1 MDGLSRSVGDGIGS
15 LVSTAFDTIGGT
27 LRFIVASA
35 NEALPGGL
43 LPLVVFSGLASL
55 AWFLARR

>member
-1 MDGLSRSVGDGIGS
+1 VAS
-15 LVSTAFDTIGGT
+15 LVATAFDTIGGT
-27 LRFIVASA
+27 LRFIVGSA

-43 LPLVVFSGLASL
+43 LPLVVFGGLAGL